1 MNLHEGNIKLLVL
14 VGISVMLLLFV
25 SFLLIFISTQRRKFQ
40 YQKYIQQLHQTQQN
54 MLIEAAVRSEE
65 TERLRIAE
73 ALHDEVGTLLSSSK
87 LHFENIRLN
96 ENDPHNTPL
105 YSKGQELL
113 DEAIAQIRGMS
124 HNLHS
129 SILQEFGLF
138 EAVRHFIQKI
148 MDEHLAEATTSLD
161 CHYDAAF
168 KENEIS
174 VYRMVQ
180 ELVNNLIKHAKPKKI
195 RISCVNTDNCLVLTI
210 FHNGKGLT
218 QEQFEELKFQQNSM
232 GFKIIQNR
240 LILLKGKLIFSSRP
254 DGYFIDIYLP
264 TEGTPVDGA

>member
-14 VGISVMLLLFV
+14 VGISVMLLLFI
-25 SFLLIFISTQRRKFQ
+25 SFLLIFISTQRRKFRT
-40 YQKYIQQLHQTQQN
+40 QKYIQQLHETQQN
-54 MLIEAAVRSEE
+54 LLIEAAVRSEE
-65 TERLRIAE
+65 SERLRIAE

-87 LHFENIRLN
+87 LHFQNIRLN
-96 ENDPHNTPL
+96 IDDPHNEPL
-105 YSKGQELL
+105 YSKGQELM
-113 DEAIAQIRGMS
+113 DEAIVRIRGMS

-148 MDEHLAEATTSLD
+148 MDEHLAEATTALE
-161 CHYDAAF
+161 CHYSASL

-174 VYRMVQ
+174 IYRMVQ

-195 RISCVNTDNCLVLTI
+195 HVSCVNTDNSLVLTI

-218 QEQFEELKFQQNSM
+218 QEQFEELKFQKNSM
-232 GFKIIQNR
+232 GFKLIQNR

-264 TEGTPVDGA
+264 IGDASIDGV

>member
-1 MNLHEGNIKLLVL
+1 MNHAEGNIKLLVL

-25 SFLLIFISTQRRKFQ
+25 SFLLIFISTQRRKFK
-40 YQKYIQQLHQTQQN
+40 YHKYIQQLHETQQN
-54 MLIEAAVRSEE
+54 LLIEAAVKSEE
-65 TERLRIAE
+65 SERLRIAE

-87 LHFENIRLN
+87 LHFQNIQLN
-96 ENDPHNTPL
+96 EDDPHNVPL
-105 YSKGQELL
+105 YTKGQELM
-113 DEAIAQIRGMS
+113 DEAIARIRGMS

-138 EAVRHFIQKI
+138 EAIRHFIQQI
-148 MDEHLAEATTSLD
+148 MDEHLAEATTALD
-161 CHYDAAF
+161 CRPSEYLG
-168 KENEIS
+168 ENEIS

-195 RISCVNTDNCLVLTI
+195 HISCVNMDNWLVLTI

-218 QEQFEELKFQQNSM
+218 QEEFERLKFQQNSI
-232 GFKIIQNR
+232 GFKLIQNR

-264 TEGTPVDGA
+264 TERTSIDGV

>member
-25 SFLLIFISTQRRKFQ
+25 SFLLIFISTQRRKLQ
-40 YQKYIQQLHQTQQN
+40 YQKYIQQLHQSQQN
-54 MLIEAAVRSEE
+54 LLIEAAVRSEE
-65 TERLRIAE
+65 SERLRIAE

-105 YSKGQELL
+105 YTKGQELL

-138 EAVRHFIQKI
+138 EAVRHFMQKL
-148 MDEHLAEATTSLD
+148 MDENLAEATMALD
-161 CHYDAAF
+161 CRYPANL

-174 VYRMVQ
+174 IYRMIQ
-180 ELVNNLIKHAKPKKI
+180 ELINNLIKHAKPKKI
-195 RISCVNTDNCLVLTI
+195 HISCVNTEEWLVLTI

-218 QEQFEELKFQQNSM
+218 QEKFEELKFQKNSM

-264 TEGTPVDGA
+264 TADASVDGV